1 MLKPLFFP
9 SAMNE
14 TSPASSPG
22 FSAAPSSDPFQSAKA
37 SALKAAEE
45 LRAAAAQKATE
56 LRTAAETRAQ
66 HLKSSAG
73 QKAAEIKSDLQER
86 TDDLRAFAD
95 EAIGQARQQYQSLMT
110 EAENL
115 AREKPRQALLT
126 AFGVGV
132 LVGLIL
138 RR

>member
-1 MLKPLFFP
+1 
-9 SAMNE
+9 MND
-14 TSPASSPG
+14 TSPLSEISFG
-22 FSAAPSSDPFQSAKA
+22 AAPTSDPFQAAKA

-45 LRAAAAQKATE
+45 LRHAAAQKASE
-56 LRTAAETRAQ
+56 LRTAAESRAHQ
-66 HLKSSAG
+66 IKASAG
-73 QKAAEIKSDLQER
+73 QKAAEIKTDLQDKSE
-86 TDDLRAFAD
+86 DLRAYAD
-95 EAIGQARQQYQSLMT
+95 EALGQAKERYESFMT

-132 LVGLIL
+132 VVGLIL

>member
-1 MLKPLFFP
+1 MSDASHLSDAGFSPAP
-9 SAMNE
+9 SA
-14 TSPASSPG
+14 
-22 FSAAPSSDPFQSAKA
+22 DPFQAAKA

-45 LRAAAAQKATE
+45 LRTAAAQKANE
-56 LRTAAETRAQ
+56 LRSAAESRAQ
-66 HLKSSAG
+66 QIRATAG
-73 QKAAEIKSDLQER
+73 QKAAELKSEFQGKTEDI
-86 TDDLRAFAD
+86 RAFAD
-95 EAIGQARQQYQSLMT
+95 EALGQAKQRCESLMT

-132 LVGLIL
+132 IVGLIL

>member
-1 MLKPLFFP
+1 MSDSTPLP
-9 SAMNE
+9 DL
-14 TSPASSPG
+14 G
-22 FSAAPSSDPFQSAKA
+22 FSAAPTNDPFQAAKA

-56 LRTAAETRAQ
+56 LRHAAESRAHQ
-66 HLKSSAG
+66 IKSSAG
-73 QKAAEIKSDLQER
+73 QKAAEIKSELHDKTE
-86 TDDLRAFAD
+86 DLRAYAD
-95 EAIGQARQQYQSLMT
+95 EALGQAKQTYESFMT
-110 EAENL
+110 EAETL

>member
-1 MLKPLFFP
+1 MSDTSHLSDAGFGPAP
-9 SAMNE
+9 SA
-14 TSPASSPG
+14 
-22 FSAAPSSDPFQSAKA
+22 DPFQAAKA

-45 LRAAAAQKATE
+45 LRSAAAQKANE
-56 LRTAAETRAQ
+56 LRSAAESRAQ
-66 HLKSSAG
+66 QIKATAG
-73 QKAAEIKSDLQER
+73 QKAAELKSEFQGKTEDI
-86 TDDLRAFAD
+86 RAYAD
-95 EAIGQARQQYQSLMT
+95 EALGHAKQRCESLMT

-132 LVGLIL
+132 IVGLIL